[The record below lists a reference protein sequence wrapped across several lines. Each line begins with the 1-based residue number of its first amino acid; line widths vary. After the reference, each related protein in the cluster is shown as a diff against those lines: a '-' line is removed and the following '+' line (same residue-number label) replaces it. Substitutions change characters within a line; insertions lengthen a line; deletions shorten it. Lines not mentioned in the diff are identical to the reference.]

1 MFQKR
6 SYFKANRVGL
16 YEPSHNITNNLHIP
30 KTKAQIS
37 CAVTCFRYT
46 GSTIP
51 YPSSQIQNFKLLVFS
66 CDCAGQFVSNLD
78 FFFFLS
84 FFLSFSFFF
93 LFFFFFFF
101 FFLSFF
107 HAKCVIA

>member
-16 YEPSHNITNNLHIP
+16 YEPPHNITNNLHIP

-78 FFFFLS
+78 FFS
-84 FFLSFSFFF
+84 FF
-93 LFFFFFFF
+93 LFFSF